1 MTAHPVGPKADFEPG
16 TARTVK
22 FEGVEPIAVFRTEDG
37 EFHATSDTCTHEE
50 WSLGEDGDLEGT
62 EVTCPLHLARFDI
75 RTGAPLCFPASV
87 PLTSY
92 PVEVDADGTVSV
104 VV

>member
-1 MTAHPVGPKADFEPG
+1 MTAHAVGAEADFEPG
-16 TARTVK
+16 TARTLKV
-22 FEGVEPIAVFRTEDG
+22 EGVEPIAVFRTASG

-50 WSLGEDGDLEGT
+50 WSLGEDGDLDGH
-62 EVTCPLHLARFDI
+62 EVTCPLHAARFDI

-92 PVEVDADGTVSV
+92 PVEVDGEGMV
-104 VV
+104 VVRV